1 LLPQSDRWPSTT
13 DLARLDGNVW
23 LGCSSL
29 IGGRDVALHFSDL
42 ESENRSFKRHVSG
55 LTRADSPAQ
64 EINLVELIWDSVAAV
79 PQAIEV
85 SPEVKADLAAWL
97 VEFER
102 DPEAG
107 YAWDQLKEK
116 LKKRIVAYRLKFS
129 SRTVR
134 EVGEAHDRCW
144 SSLAD
149 AVGAAQDSATGNYC
163 IVSVVDPV
171 ADQDRASHFPTDVG
185 PDWFAERHRTIRA
198 TIRAD

>member
-1 LLPQSDRWPSTT
+1 
-13 DLARLDGNVW
+13 
-23 LGCSSL
+23 
-29 IGGRDVALHFSDL
+29 
-42 ESENRSFKRHVSG
+42 
-55 LTRADSPAQ
+55 
-64 EINLVELIWDSVAAV
+64 LIWDSVAAV

-107 YAWDQLKEK
+107 YAWGQVKEK

-129 SRTVR
+129 GRTVR

-144 SSLAD
+144 SSQAD
-149 AVGAAQDSATGNYC
+149 AVGAAQDSATRNYC

-171 ADQDRASHFPTDVG
+171 ADHDRVSPFPHSCGSGLVRGAPSNYPRDN
-185 PDWFAERHRTIRA
+185 PR
-198 TIRAD
+198 